1 MSFRGHFEKV
11 WVLAPVLLCVSFL
24 LGFADLLL
32 GSVASEVSTAE
43 EVAVWSLY
51 GEEIWRFPIS
61 SEVDARSASDALN
74 SALSRGFNIS
84 ALRVTKQGDRWFLR
98 VGQDDLMEVKADHS
112 GLLRLPPKFTAL
124 LILSRIYDVLGRG
137 APVGEDERFNLRG
150 GRMAEGTISWY
161 GGESMVG
168 RKFANGEVY
177 SGNEL
182 VAAAKDLPFGTLLR
196 IKNLAS
202 GKTVVVR
209 VVDRFREHRG
219 RILDVSRA
227 AAELLGFKS
236 QGVAKVLV
244 EVIGHVKRVGGR

>member
-1 MSFRGHFEKV
+1 MSFRGHFEV
-11 WVLAPVLLCVSFL
+11 FRALASAIFSVLFL
-24 LGFADLLL
+24 LGAATSTL
-32 GSVASEVSTAE
+32 GGVASEVVIGDG
-43 EVAVWSLY
+43 VAVWLLY

-74 SALSRGFNIS
+74 GVLSSGFS
-84 ALRVTKQGDRWFLR
+84 LSDLRVARRDDRWFLQ
-98 VGQDDLMEVKADHS
+98 VGRRDLIEAQSDHS
-112 GLLRLPPKFTAL
+112 GLLRLPPKFVAL
-124 LILSRIYDVLGRG
+124 LMLSRIYDVLGKG
-137 APVGEDERFNLRG
+137 APVGMDERFTLRG
-150 GRMAEGTISWY
+150 GRTAEGTISWY
-161 GGESMVG
+161 GGESMIG
-168 RKFANGEVY
+168 RKFANGEVC